1 MDDGFE
7 RLETA
12 RLVLRRFTPAD
23 AEPFARYRSIPEVA
37 RHQSWDAPYP
47 VEQARGFVAWLAERH
62 PDEPGEWFQLA
73 IALREDPDRIV
84 GDVGFRCRVE
94 EPAIVDIGFTL
105 DPAAQG
111 KGIATEAVG
120 ELLRY
125 LFVER
130 GKHKVSADCD
140 TRNDGSW
147 RLLERLGFRREGEL
161 RSSYRDAGTW
171 ADEYLY
177 GLVVADWRAARDDDD
192 AMPLGAGAR

>member
-1 MDDGFE
+1 MDAGFE
-7 RLETA
+7 RLETP
-12 RLVLRRFTPAD
+12 RLVLRRFAPAD
-23 AEPFARYRSIPEVA
+23 AEPFARYRSVPEVA

-47 VEQARGFVAWLAERH
+47 VEQARGFVAWLADHH

-73 IALREDPDRIV
+73 IAPRDDPGRII
-84 GDVGFRCRVE
+84 GDVGFRSRAD

-120 ELLRY
+120 EVLRY
-125 LFVER
+125 LFADR

-140 TRNDGSW
+140 TRNDASW

-161 RSSYRDAGTW
+161 RSSYRDGETW

-177 GLVVADWRAARDDDD
+177 GLVVADWRAAHDGDGP
-192 AMPLGAGAR
+192 APVGAGAR